1 MEGNCQER
9 FLELGRGGIW
19 WIPAEQ
25 AVLAGQGRTACRDG
39 GPRGHGAGVG
49 LAPVSLH
56 GGARGIAEGA
66 EETAMLVIKHSGGT
80 EEIETTG

>member
-1 MEGNCQER
+1 MPGA
-9 FLELGRGGIW
+9 RGGFW

-25 AVLAGQGRTACRDG
+25 VVLAGEGRMACGVG
-39 GPRGHGAGVG
+39 GPRGHGAGEG

-66 EETAMLVIKHSGGT
+66 EETAMLVIKRSGGM

>member
-1 MEGNCQER
+1 M
-9 FLELGRGGIW
+9 
-19 WIPAEQ
+19 
-25 AVLAGQGRTACRDG
+25 LAGQGRTTHVG
-39 GPRGHGAGVG
+39 GHGGMGMGVG

-66 EETAMLVIKHSGGT
+66 EEMATLVVKLSGGT

>member
-1 MEGNCQER
+1 MTPGAGGR
-9 FLELGRGGIW
+9 FW
-19 WIPAEQ
+19 WILAEQ
-25 AVLAGQGRTACRDG
+25 AVLAGQGRTVRRVG
-39 GPRGHGAGVG
+39 GCGSMGLGVG

-66 EETAMLVIKHSGGT
+66 EETAMLVVKRSGGT

>member
-1 MEGNCQER
+1 MSG
-9 FLELGRGGIW
+9 
-19 WIPAEQ
+19 
-25 AVLAGQGRTACRDG
+25 
-39 GPRGHGAGVG
+39 GHGSMGMGVG

-66 EETAMLVIKHSGGT
+66 EETATLVVKLSGGM